1 MHFYEFVVFGSVWVC
16 DYVCMYVCMYV
27 YVNGCVLSIYDD
39 LFVAVHMSYM
49 HVWTNT

>member
-1 MHFYEFVVFGSVWVC
+1 MGQYEFVFMGQYEFVF
-16 DYVCMYVCMYV
+16 MYVCMYV

-49 HVWTNT
+49 HV